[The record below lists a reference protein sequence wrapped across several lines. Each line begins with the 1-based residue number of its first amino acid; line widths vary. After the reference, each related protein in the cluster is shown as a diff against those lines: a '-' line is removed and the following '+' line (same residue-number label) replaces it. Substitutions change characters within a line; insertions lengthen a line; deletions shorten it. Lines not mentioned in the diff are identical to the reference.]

1 MTQPGTP
8 SAAIYVK
15 VFNEV
20 QSLRINEKTF
30 EICGLNQ
37 VIDICVAINH
47 LIKGKTRSLQLN
59 CY

>member
-47 LIKGKTRSLQLN
+47 LIKGKTRSLQ
-59 CY
+59 